1 MKIFDANVEVLA
13 IKTACDSS
21 KRAMM
26 LSKVSEEFF
35 GSDQAK
41 EVYRRIMILLA
52 AGKAIPS
59 TDVLRNDD
67 ALSDSAKA
75 FVCAVV
81 PPLESED
88 DIDSTVTA
96 LNKYRKARIILQ
108 ATQSAVENMQ
118 AQDPDVDQIV
128 LSMETMLQKCH
139 AGTNENEMKHYCRKD
154 KEKHVQELAAELDA
168 EDESIIPSGFA
179 EYDKRSGG
187 FRRKSVL
194 VLASP
199 PGGGKSAMAQQMMM
213 NHYSMGYNVCLVS
226 YEMDELEIKF
236 RSLSAISAIDHNSIS
251 LKRLNKVAKAHILQK
266 WEEFLEGS
274 GSNNRMTIWTPGDR
288 ELSMPEIAM
297 ELKPYKYDVIYIDYI
312 GLLRMDPKRA
322 VHEMLG
328 IHTRQAKLAANGLDA
343 LMVVLCQLDD
353 EELKIK
359 YSKAIKANAHTI
371 WAWESGQKEK
381 ESGIVEIV
389 QQKARGAEPFNFL
402 LARDFRVMTF
412 RDFVGVPP
420 IDPKEKEEI
429 AKKKPPPRMK
439 GLN

>member
-75 FVCAVV
+75 FVCAAV

-128 LSMETMLQKCH
+128 LSMETMLQRCH

-154 KEKHVQELAAELDA
+154 KDALVAEMAAHLDEEDQE
-168 EDESIIPSGFA
+168 IIPSGFA

-187 FRRKSVL
+187 FRRRSVL

-199 PGGGKSAMAQQMMM
+199 PGGGKSAMALQMAL
-213 NHYSMGYNVCLVS
+213 NHYLMGYNVLYLN
-226 YEMDELEIKF
+226 YEMDRYEMMH
-236 RSLSAISAIDHNSIS
+236 RALSSISAIDHNSIS
-251 LKRLNKVAKAHILQK
+251 LKRLNKATKAHILKK

-274 GSNNRMTIWTPGDR
+274 GGSNRFTIWTPGDR
-288 ELSMPEIAM
+288 ELIMPEISM
-297 ELKPYKYDVIYIDYI
+297 EIKPYAYDVVYIDYL
-312 GLLRMDPKRA
+312 GLLRMDDRKA
-322 VHEMLG
+322 MHEMLG
-328 IHTRQAKLAANGLDA
+328 IHTRQAKLAANGLNA
-343 LMVVLCQLDD
+343 LVVLLCQLDD

-381 ESGIVEIV
+381 ESGIVEII

-402 LARDFRVMTF
+402 LGRNLANMTF
-412 RDFVGVPP
+412 YDFHGVPP
-420 IDPKEKEEI
+420 LDPKEKEEI

-439 GLN
+439 GL